1 MLSYVLMHSPAVEVT
16 ASSDNPSGE
25 GLIGLGPNSGSQVY
39 SALGS
44 KSSGAAVVDRIFNQ
58 NTSTSNYISVLLGRS
73 DDPDD
78 TFPGDITI
86 GEIISGY
93 DNVTSQPKVEVTSAS
108 SSTGQHWQILLDE
121 NGILGPDGEP
131 INVTTGVSGT
141 SNKKQLTAVF
151 DTGFSLPQVPQCV
164 PSPLFIFEPSLLNM
178 SLVELSRTGYTAV
191 SRALCSKTLLALVA
205 PSGPFRVRLRST

>member
-1 MLSYVLMHSPAVEVT
+1 MIYHVLMHNPTVEVT

-78 TFPGDITI
+78 AFPGDITI

-93 DNVTSQPKVEVTSAS
+93 ENVTSQPKVEVTSATS
-108 SSTGQHWQILLDE
+108 SVGQHWQILLDAS
-121 NGILGPDGEP
+121 GILGPDGEP

-151 DTGFSLPQVPQCV
+151 DSGFSLPQVPQCV
-164 PSPLFIFEPSLLNM
+164 EFLFFFFELGLLNT
-178 SLVELSRTGYTAV
+178 SLQNCCGLD
-191 SRALCSKTLLALVA
+191 
-205 PSGPFRVRLRST
+205 LRSF